1 MYNHYDHNV
10 FIFILLF
17 FSQNYDT
24 ENTSPGNE
32 EKEQAMS
39 ISSNF
44 QDVKVIDTSEHKLI
58 SSAKTTIG

>member
-1 MYNHYDHNV
+1 MYNRYSHCFYFYS
-10 FIFILLF
+10 FI
-17 FSQNYDT
+17 FSQNHDT
-24 ENTSPGNE
+24 ENTPSGNE

-58 SSAKTTIG
+58 SSAKTRIG